1 MKKTSCLRFV
11 LLSFVLLAAVANVA
25 LSQPASPALKNVV
38 LVHGAFADGSGW
50 QQVYTML
57 KQKGYNVAIVQNPL
71 TSLADDVAAT
81 KRVIAMMDGP
91 VVLVAH
97 SWGGVVI
104 TEAGNDPKVERLV
117 YVAAFSPD
125 AGEPVGAI
133 LKNAPADAPP
143 LPAVPSADGFVF
155 FDKAKS
161 QAGFCAD
168 VDAKTAQFMA
178 DSQAPIIGST
188 FEATVSAAAWKTKP
202 SWYVI
207 PDKDLVIPSELERF
221 MAKRAGSTVTEVKGS
236 HAIYVSQ
243 PKVVADVIES
253 AARGK

>member
-1 MKKTSCLRFV
+1 MKKTTCLKFVMLSIV
-11 LLSFVLLAAVANVA
+11 LLSAVVNVA
-25 LSQPASPALKNVV
+25 VSQPASPALKNVV
-38 LVHGAFADGSGW
+38 LVHGAFADGSSW
-50 QQVYTML
+50 QKVYTML

-117 YVAAFSPD
+117 YIAAFAPD

-133 LKNAPADAPP
+133 LKNAPADAPQ
-143 LPAVPSADGFVF
+143 LPAVPSADGFAF
-155 FDKAKS
+155 FDKTKFA
-161 QAGFCAD
+161 AGFCAD
-168 VDAKTAQFMA
+168 VDAKSAQFMA
-178 DSQAPIIGST
+178 DSQIPITLTS
-188 FEATVSAAAWKTKP
+188 FEATVTTAAWKTKP

-207 PDKDLVIPSELERF
+207 PDKDLVIPPVLERS

-243 PKVVADVIES
+243 PKVVADVIEA

>member
-1 MKKTSCLRFV
+1 MRKTTCLKFV
-11 LLSFVLLAAVANVA
+11 LLSFALLAAVVNVA
-25 LSQPASPALKNVV
+25 VSQPASPALKNVV

-50 QQVYTML
+50 QKVYTML

-71 TSLADDVAAT
+71 TGLDADVAAT

-117 YVAAFSPD
+117 YVAAFAPD

-133 LKNAPADAPP
+133 LKNAPADAPQ
-143 LPAVPSADGFVF
+143 LPAAPSADGFVF
-155 FDKAKS
+155 FDKAKFA
-161 QAGFCAD
+161 AGFCAD
-168 VDAKTAQFMA
+168 VDPKTAQFMA
-178 DSQAPIIGST
+178 DSQIPIIGST
-188 FEATVSAAAWKTKP
+188 FEATVTTPAWKTKP

-207 PDKDLVIPSELERF
+207 PDRDLVIPPVLERS
-221 MAKRAGSTVTEVKGS
+221 MAKRANATVTEVKGS
-236 HAIYVSQ
+236 HAISVSQ
-243 PKVVADVIES
+243 PKVVADVIEA